1 MRTRAS
7 FRGRFAA
14 RFVLCKRISFVSLQI
29 GQDLAGA
36 SLEIMSSS
44 GSGGAS
50 WQAGRGRSRTRRIR
64 TPGRPPSIHGPCGA
78 VHSTPAVASAAREP
92 AGGRRR
98 EGVRWAVRGAV
109 SVAPG
114 PGPPLVPAL

>member
-7 FRGRFAA
+7 FRARFAA

-50 WQAGRGRSRTRRIR
+50 WQAGRE
-64 TPGRPPSIHGPCGA
+64 
-78 VHSTPAVASAAREP
+78 AREP

-114 PGPPLVPAL
+114 PGPPLVPALPR